1 MLARIAESLYWI
13 GRYCE
18 RAEDTARLLDV
29 HYHVLLEDRT
39 VDELGACQSLLDA
52 MGVPEDALD
61 VEANSSEVTTLLTYD
76 FGYSGSIASSLEAA
90 WENARGARE
99 AISSELWEALNTT
112 RQSMRRRSR
121 ATTGRARHE
130 LFDWVKERTAMLAG
144 IADSTMSHDDGWHF
158 LLAGRNLERVDMTTR
173 LLSARYGETWGPPGW
188 TTTLRCCSAY
198 EAYLRTYR
206 RPVDASSAV
215 EFLLLD
221 RLFPRSVFHALST
234 TEHALGELDPRAG
247 RAGLN
252 DEARRLVGQMCA
264 DLAFV
269 RVDHVVARLA
279 EYVTW
284 LQDACEGVH
293 GALANRYFR
302 ETSAIAWSS

>member
-39 VDELGACQSLLDA
+39 VDEAGACQALLDA

-61 VEANSSEVTTLLTYD
+61 VEANAAEVTMLLTHDLTYT
-76 FGYSGSIASSLEAA
+76 GSIASSIEAA

-112 RQSMRRRSR
+112 HRSMKVRSR

-144 IADSTMSHDDGWHF
+144 VADSTMSHDDGWHF

-173 LLSARYGETWGPPGW
+173 LLSARYGESWGPPGW

-221 RLFPRSVFHALST
+221 RLFPRSVFFALTT
-234 TEHALGELDPRAG
+234 TERALGALDPRAD
-247 RAGLN
+247 RTGLN

-269 RVDHVVARLA
+269 RVDHVVTRLA

-293 GALANRYFR
+293 GALAARYFR